1 MQCSHCGREVS
12 ETRHIQKGY
21 RVDYYVLHTGHTE
34 RVFIKNP
41 KDDLAPLHYLKL
53 SRPVDILSCAQ
64 CYERPEIR
72 KRLDDDFDGLRSIL
86 DTEPVKNRGENQLE
100 NCHG

>member
-12 ETRHIQKGY
+12 ETRHTQKGY
-21 RVDYYVLHTGHTE
+21 RVDYYVLRTGRTE
-34 RVFIKNP
+34 RVYLKNP
-41 KDDLAPLHYLKL
+41 KDDSAPLHYLKL
-53 SRPVDILSCAQ
+53 SQPVDIVSCAQ
-64 CYERPEIR
+64 CYESPEIR

-86 DTEPVKNRGENQLE
+86 DAEPVKNRGENQLE